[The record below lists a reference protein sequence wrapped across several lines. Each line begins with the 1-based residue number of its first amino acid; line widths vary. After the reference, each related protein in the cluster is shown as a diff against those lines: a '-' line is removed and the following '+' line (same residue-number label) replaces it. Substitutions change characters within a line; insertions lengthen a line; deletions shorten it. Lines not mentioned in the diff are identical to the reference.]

1 MFKMILKMAYQNI
14 FLRKSR
20 AILLIL
26 MIGMSM
32 GVMVGL
38 EGLYDGMSLR
48 MIDKTKR
55 SDSGEVSLY
64 AKKYRLERD
73 LAYRI
78 SHADEKCRMIE
89 KMDGV
94 NAVVYRLKAEGL
106 AQTATKS
113 KPGSIIGI
121 DLEDEERFGDFEAFL
136 QKGTLHL
143 AKNDAFIGSGLAKK
157 LKVKIGS
164 KVIFTTQDSYRDIQ
178 SIAVRIKAIIRT
190 SNVVLD
196 DTVLYLSRSKV
207 ASFLS
212 LPKGSAT
219 QIAIRSSDKES
230 AVLKKKLSS
239 DFPKFEVFSFKE
251 LYPQLKQM
259 QSMMDVFNGI
269 TFTIVMI
276 VVFIGILGVMY
287 VSILDRIREF
297 GILLSVGYAYR
308 YIRLQIIAESLFLG
322 LAGYVLGT
330 IVGLAILKYL
340 EHYGLNLTM
349 FAEGMESF
357 GMDPVIYATSKSAY
371 FISTFFAILFA
382 SLLSVWLPLRKIK
395 KLNPVEVIRSIG

>member
-1 MFKMILKMAYQNI
+1 MFKIIVKMAYENI

-20 AILLIL
+20 ALLLIV
-26 MIGMSM
+26 MIGISM

-64 AKKYRLERD
+64 AKQYRLERD
-73 LAYRI
+73 LSY
-78 SHADEKCRMIE
+78 HIE
-89 KMDGV
+89 KADTKSKTIAAVQGV
-94 NAVVYRLKAEGL
+94 HAVVYRLKAEGL

-113 KPGSIIGI
+113 QPGSIIGI
-121 DLEDEERFGDFEAFL
+121 NLKEEEHFGNFSAFL
-136 QKGTLHL
+136 QEGSLKFE
-143 AKNDAFIGSGLAKK
+143 KNGAFIGSGLAKK

-164 KVIFTTQDSYRDIQ
+164 KVIFTTQDSHREIQ
-178 SIAVRIKAIIRT
+178 SIALRIKAIIRT
-190 SNVVLD
+190 SNVTLD
-196 DTVLYLSRSKV
+196 DQVLYISRDK
-207 ASFLS
+207 ADIFLT
-212 LPKGSAT
+212 LPKGTAT
-219 QIAIRSSDKES
+219 QIAVRSSEAENAALKTKLIQNYPGLD
-230 AVLKKKLSS
+230 VL
-239 DFPKFEVFSFKE
+239 SFKE

-269 TFTIVMI
+269 TFSIVMI

-308 YIRLQIIAESLFLG
+308 YIRLQIIVESLFLG
-322 LAGYVLGT
+322 LAGYLLGSLL
-330 IVGLAILKYL
+330 GLAILTYL
-340 EHYGLNLTM
+340 EKYGLNLTI
-349 FAEGMESF
+349 FAEGMEFF
-357 GMDPVIYATSKSAY
+357 GLDPVIYAISKSSY
-371 FISTFFAILFA
+371 FVSTFFAIFLA
-382 SLLSVWLPLRKIK
+382 ALLSVWLPLRKIK

>member
-14 FLRKSR
+14 LLRKSR

-48 MIDKTKR
+48 MIDQTKR
-55 SDSGEVSLY
+55 SDSGELSLY

-73 LAYRI
+73 IAYHVE
-78 SHADEKCRMIE
+78 HADEKCRTIE
-89 KMDGV
+89 NMDGV

-121 DLEDEERFGDFEAFL
+121 DLDDEEHFGDFKAFL
-136 QKGTLHL
+136 QKGTLDL
-143 AKNDAFIGSGLAKK
+143 EKNDALIGSGLAKK

-164 KVIFTTQDSYRDIQ
+164 KVIFTTQDSHRDIQ
-178 SIAVRIKAIIRT
+178 SIALRIKAIIRT
-190 SNVVLD
+190 SNIVLD
-196 DTVLYLSRSKV
+196 DTVLYVSRRKV
-207 ASFLS
+207 TSFLS
-212 LPKGSAT
+212 LPEGSAT
-219 QIAIRSSDKES
+219 QIAVRSSEKETV
-230 AVLKKKLSS
+230 AIKKKLSS
-239 DFPKFEVFSFKE
+239 AYADLEVFSFKE
-251 LYPQLKQM
+251 LYPQMKQM
-259 QSMMDVFNGI
+259 QSMMDIFNGI
-269 TFTIVMI
+269 TFAIVMI

-330 IVGLAILKYL
+330 VIGLVILNYL
-340 EHYGLNLTM
+340 KQYGLDLTM

-382 SLLSVWLPLRKIK
+382 SMFSVWLPLRKIK

>member
-1 MFKMILKMAYQNI
+1 MFRMILKMAYQNI

-20 AILLIL
+20 ATLLIL

-64 AKKYRLERD
+64 AKKYRLEQD

-78 SHADEKCRMIE
+78 EHADEKCSTIE

-94 NAVVYRLKAEGL
+94 HAVVYRLKAEGL

-121 DLEDEERFGDFEAFL
+121 DLEDEERFGDFEAFV

-143 AKNDAFIGSGLAKK
+143 EKNDAFIGSGLAKK

-164 KVIFTTQDSYRDIQ
+164 KVIFTTQDSHRDIQ
-178 SIAVRIKAIIRT
+178 SIAVRIKAVIRT
-190 SNVVLD
+190 SNIVLD
-196 DTVLYLSRSKV
+196 DTVLYVSRNKV
-207 ASFLS
+207 TSFLS
-212 LPKGSAT
+212 LPDGAAT
-219 QIAIRSSDKES
+219 QIAVRSSEKES
-230 AVLKKKLSS
+230 TVLKKKLSK
-239 DFPKFEVFSFKE
+239 DFPKLEVFSFKE

-269 TFTIVMI
+269 TFSIVMI

-308 YIRLQIIAESLFLG
+308 YIRLQIITESLFLG
-322 LAGYVLGT
+322 LSGYVLGT
-330 IVGLAILKYL
+330 ILGLVILNYL
-340 EHYGLNLTM
+340 KHYGLNLTM

-357 GMDPVIYATSKSAY
+357 GMDPVIYATSKSSY

-382 SLLSVWLPLRKIK
+382 SLFSVWLPLRKIK

>member
-1 MFKMILKMAYQNI
+1 
-14 FLRKSR
+14 
-20 AILLIL
+20 
-26 MIGMSM
+26 
-32 GVMVGL
+32 MVGL

-48 MIDKTKR
+48 MIDQTKR
-55 SDSGEVSLY
+55 SDSGELSLY

-73 LAYRI
+73 IAYHI
-78 SHADEKCRMIE
+78 KHADEKCRTIE
-89 KMDGV
+89 NMDGV

-113 KPGSIIGI
+113 KPGSMIGI
-121 DLEDEERFGDFEAFL
+121 DLEDEEHFGDFKAFL
-136 QKGTLHL
+136 QKGTLDL
-143 AKNDAFIGSGLAKK
+143 EKNDALIGSGLAKK

-164 KVIFTTQDSYRDIQ
+164 KVIFTTQDSHRDIQ
-178 SIAVRIKAIIRT
+178 SIALRIKAIIRT
-190 SNVVLD
+190 SNIVLD
-196 DTVLYLSRSKV
+196 DTVLYISRRKV
-207 ASFLS
+207 TSFLS
-212 LPKGSAT
+212 LPEGSAT
-219 QIAIRSSDKES
+219 QIAVRSSEKETV
-230 AVLKKKLSS
+230 AIKKKLSS
-239 DFPKFEVFSFKE
+239 VYADLEVFSFKE
-251 LYPQLKQM
+251 LYPQMKQM
-259 QSMMDVFNGI
+259 QSMMDIFNGI
-269 TFTIVMI
+269 TFAIVMI

-330 IVGLAILKYL
+330 VIGLVILNYL
-340 EHYGLNLTM
+340 KQYGLDLTM

-382 SLLSVWLPLRKIK
+382 SLFSVWLPLRKIK

>member
-1 MFKMILKMAYQNI
+1 MFRMILKMAYQNI

-20 AILLIL
+20 ATLLIL

-64 AKKYRLERD
+64 AKKYRLEQD

-78 SHADEKCRMIE
+78 EHADEKYSTIE

-121 DLEDEERFGDFEAFL
+121 DLEDEERFGDFEAFV

-143 AKNDAFIGSGLAKK
+143 EKNDALIGSGLAKK

-164 KVIFTTQDSYRDIQ
+164 KVIFTTQDSHRDIQ
-178 SIAVRIKAIIRT
+178 SIAVRIKAVIRT
-190 SNVVLD
+190 SNIVLD
-196 DTVLYLSRSKV
+196 DTVLYVSRNKV
-207 ASFLS
+207 TSFLS
-212 LPKGSAT
+212 LPDGAAT
-219 QIAIRSSDKES
+219 QIAVRSSEKES
-230 AVLKKKLSS
+230 TVLKKKLSK
-239 DFPKFEVFSFKE
+239 DFPKLEVFSFKE

-269 TFTIVMI
+269 TFSIVMI

-308 YIRLQIIAESLFLG
+308 YIRLQIITESLFLG
-322 LAGYVLGT
+322 LSGYVLGT
-330 IVGLAILKYL
+330 ILGLVILNYL
-340 EHYGLNLTM
+340 KHYGLNLTM

-357 GMDPVIYATSKSAY
+357 GMDPVIYATSKSSY

-382 SLLSVWLPLRKIK
+382 SLFSVWLPLRKIK

>member
-14 FLRKSR
+14 LLRKSR

-55 SDSGEVSLY
+55 SDSGELSLY

-73 LAYRI
+73 IAY
-78 SHADEKCRMIE
+78 HVADADEKCKTIE
-89 KMDGV
+89 NMDGV

-113 KPGSIIGI
+113 KPGSMIGI
-121 DLEDEERFGDFEAFL
+121 DLEEEERFGDFKAFL
-136 QKGTLHL
+136 QKGTLDL
-143 AKNDAFIGSGLAKK
+143 EKNDALIGSGLAKK

-164 KVIFTTQDSYRDIQ
+164 KVIFTTQDSHRDIQ
-178 SIAVRIKAIIRT
+178 SVALRIKGIIRT
-190 SNVVLD
+190 SNIVLD
-196 DTVLYLSRSKV
+196 DTVLYVLRSKV
-207 ASFLS
+207 TSFLS
-212 LPKGSAT
+212 LPEGSAT
-219 QIAIRSSDKES
+219 QIALRSSEEETP
-230 AVLKKKLSS
+230 AIKKKLNSTYA
-239 DFPKFEVFSFKE
+239 DLEVFTFKE
-251 LYPQLKQM
+251 LYPQMKQM
-259 QSMMDVFNGI
+259 QSMMDIFNGI

-308 YIRLQIIAESLFLG
+308 YIRIQIIAESLFLG
-322 LAGYVLGT
+322 VAGYVLGS
-330 IVGLAILKYL
+330 VLGLLILNYL
-340 EHYGLNLTM
+340 KHYGLDLTM

-371 FISTFFAILFA
+371 FISTFFAILLA
-382 SLLSVWLPLRKIK
+382 SLFSVWLPLRKIK

>member
-1 MFKMILKMAYQNI
+1 MAYQNI
-14 FLRKSR
+14 LLRKSR

-55 SDSGEVSLY
+55 SDSGELSLY

-73 LAYRI
+73 IAYHI
-78 SHADEKCRMIE
+78 KDADKKYKTIE

-94 NAVVYRLKAEGL
+94 NAVAYRLKAEGL

-113 KPGSIIGI
+113 KPGSMIGI
-121 DLEDEERFGDFEAFL
+121 DLEEEEHFGDFKAFL
-136 QKGTLHL
+136 QKGTLDL
-143 AKNDAFIGSGLAKK
+143 EKNDALIGSGLAKK

-164 KVIFTTQDSYRDIQ
+164 KVIFTTQDSHRDIQ
-178 SIAVRIKAIIRT
+178 SIALRIKGIIRS

-196 DTVLYLSRSKV
+196 DTALYVSRSKV
-207 ASFLS
+207 TSFLS
-212 LPKGSAT
+212 LPEGSAT
-219 QIAIRSSDKES
+219 QIAVRCSEEETLAI
-230 AVLKKKLSS
+230 KKKLNSTYA
-239 DFPKFEVFSFKE
+239 DLEVFAFKA
-251 LYPQLKQM
+251 LYPQMKQM
-259 QSMMDVFNGI
+259 QSMMDIFNGI

-308 YIRLQIIAESLFLG
+308 YIRMQIIAESLFLG
-322 LAGYVLGT
+322 VAGYLLGSVLGLLILT
-330 IVGLAILKYL
+330 YLKHYGVDLAI
-340 EHYGLNLTM
+340 
-349 FAEGMESF
+349 FAEGLEFF
-357 GMDPVIYATSKSAY
+357 GMDPVIYATSKGVY
-371 FISTFFAILFA
+371 FVSTFFAILLA
-382 SLLSVWLPLRKIK
+382 SLFSVWLPLRKIK
-395 KLNPVEVIRSIG
+395 KFNPVEVIRSIS

>member
-73 LAYRI
+73 LAYHI
-78 SHADEKCRMIE
+78 SHADEKCSSIE

-94 NAVVYRLKAEGL
+94 KSVVYRLKAEGL

-121 DLEDEERFGDFEAFL
+121 DLDDEERFGEFKAFL

-143 AKNDAFIGSGLAKK
+143 EKNDAFIGSGLAKK

-164 KVIFTTQDSYRDIQ
+164 KVIFTTQDSHHDIQ

-207 ASFLS
+207 TSFLS

-219 QIAIRSSDKES
+219 QIAVRSTDKES
-230 AVLKKKLSS
+230 AVLKKKLSLE
-239 DFPKFEVFSFKE
+239 FPKLEVFSFKE

-322 LAGYVLGT
+322 LAGYMLGTVLG
-330 IVGLAILKYL
+330 IAILKYL
-340 EHYGLNLTM
+340 EYYGLNLTM

-371 FISTFFAILFA
+371 FVSTFFAILFA
-382 SLLSVWLPLRKIK
+382 SLLSVWLPLHKIK